1 MRATTPNVHTKPP
14 TPRYSPSVPVSVYR
28 ELVAELQ
35 AVQAKLDVVT
45 NHNQKLSQENQQL
58 RQEINKLVQSCLEL
72 QKLIDSSAPSSHA
85 PSSHAPSS
93 HAPSSHAPSSQTQ
106 PSTPISHST
115 PQNHAY
121 VNNTQNN
128 TQNNRPNNRPNNQAA
143 PRPNVT
149 VINTPKAQ
157 DKVRKN
163 TEGKVPKKK
172 MVKTAPSPRQPTP
185 KPPKKVRREVVSVP
199 VMDMNFP
206 VSEPMYIEE
215 QEVHYY
221 LPLESESR
229 GLNGWWL
236 FFTIVFIMIGGFSAG
251 YLIVRPFLQI
261 QSQNSNQ

>member
-85 PSSHAPSS
+85 PSS
-93 HAPSSHAPSSQTQ
+93 QTQ

-128 TQNNRPNNRPNNQAA
+128 AQNNKPNNQTIPIANA
-143 PRPNVT
+143 NV
-149 VINTPKAQ
+149 
-157 DKVRKN
+157 KN
-163 TEGKVPKKK
+163 TSKPQPKGRKKIEGKLPKKK

>member
-1 MRATTPNVHTKPP
+1 MQMRATTPNVHTKPP

-85 PSSHAPSS
+85 PSS
-93 HAPSSHAPSSQTQ
+93 QTQ

-128 TQNNRPNNRPNNQAA
+128 AQNNKPNNQTIPIANA
-143 PRPNVT
+143 NVK
-149 VINTPKAQ
+149 NTSKPQ
-157 DKVRKN
+157 PKVRKKI
-163 TEGKVPKKK
+163 EGKLPKKK
-172 MVKTAPSPRQPTP
+172 MVKTAPPPRQPTS
-185 KPPKKVRREVVSVP
+185 KPPKKVRREVISVP

>member
-1 MRATTPNVHTKPP
+1 MQMRATTPNVHTKPP

-85 PSSHAPSS
+85 PSS
-93 HAPSSHAPSSQTQ
+93 QTQ

-128 TQNNRPNNRPNNQAA
+128 AQNNKPNNQTIPIANA
-143 PRPNVT
+143 NV
-149 VINTPKAQ
+149 
-157 DKVRKN
+157 KN
-163 TEGKVPKKK
+163 TSKPQPKGRKKIEGKLPKKK

>member
-115 PQNHAY
+115 LQNHAY

-128 TQNNRPNNRPNNQAA
+128 AQNNKPNNQTIPIANA
-143 PRPNVT
+143 NV
-149 VINTPKAQ
+149 
-157 DKVRKN
+157 KN
-163 TEGKVPKKK
+163 TSKPQPKGRKKIEGKLPKKK

>member
-1 MRATTPNVHTKPP
+1 MRATTTNVHNKPP
-14 TPRYSPSVPVSVYR
+14 TPKYSPSVPVYVYR

-72 QKLIDSSAPSSHA
+72 QKLVDSSAPSS
-85 PSSHAPSS
+85 
-93 HAPSSHAPSSQTQ
+93 QTP
-106 PSTPISHST
+106 PSTPSSPT
-115 PQNHAY
+115 VPPNHGY

-128 TQNNRPNNRPNNQAA
+128 TQNNRPNNQAA

-149 VINTPKAQ
+149 VKNMPKAQ

-163 TEGKVPKKK
+163 TGSKVPKKK
-172 MVKTAPSPRQPTP
+172 TVKTAPPPRQPTS
-185 KPPKKVRREVVSVP
+185 KPPKKVRREVISVP

-251 YLIVRPFLQI
+251 YLIVRPFLQN
-261 QSQNSNQ
+261 QGQNSSQ

>member
-1 MRATTPNVHTKPP
+1 MQMRATTTNFHNKPP
-14 TPRYSPSVPVSVYR
+14 TPRYSPSVPVYVYR

-72 QKLIDSSAPSSHA
+72 QNLVDSSAPSSHA
-85 PSSHAPSS
+85 PSTPSS
-93 HAPSSHAPSSQTQ
+93 PTV
-106 PSTPISHST
+106 
-115 PQNHAY
+115 PQNHTY
-121 VNNTQNN
+121 VSNTPNNTQ
-128 TQNNRPNNRPNNQAA
+128 NNRPNNQAA

-149 VINTPKAQ
+149 VKNTPKAQ

-163 TEGKVPKKK
+163 TGGKVPKKK
-172 MVKTAPSPRQPTP
+172 TVKTAPPPRQPTS
-185 KPPKKVRREVVSVP
+185 KPPKKVRREVISVP

-251 YLIVRPFLQI
+251 YLIVRPFLQN
-261 QSQNSNQ
+261 QGQNSNQ

>member
-1 MRATTPNVHTKPP
+1 MQMRATTTNFHNKPP
-14 TPRYSPSVPVSVYR
+14 TPRYSPSVPVYVYR

-72 QKLIDSSAPSSHA
+72 QNLVDSSAPSSHA
-85 PSSHAPSS
+85 PSTPSS
-93 HAPSSHAPSSQTQ
+93 PTV
-106 PSTPISHST
+106 
-115 PQNHAY
+115 PQNHTY
-121 VNNTQNN
+121 VSNTPNNTQ
-128 TQNNRPNNRPNNQAA
+128 NNRPNNQAA

-149 VINTPKAQ
+149 VKNTPKAQ

-163 TEGKVPKKK
+163 TGGKVPNKKT
-172 MVKTAPSPRQPTP
+172 VKTAPPPRQPTS
-185 KPPKKVRREVVSVP
+185 KPPKKVRREVISVP

-251 YLIVRPFLQI
+251 YLIVRPFLQN
-261 QSQNSNQ
+261 QGQNSNQ

>member
-85 PSSHAPSS
+85 PSS
-93 HAPSSHAPSSQTQ
+93 QTQ

-128 TQNNRPNNRPNNQAA
+128 AQNNKPNNQTIPIANA
-143 PRPNVT
+143 NVK
-149 VINTPKAQ
+149 NTSKPQ
-157 DKVRKN
+157 PKVRKKI
-163 TEGKVPKKK
+163 EGKLPKKK
-172 MVKTAPSPRQPTP
+172 MVKTAPPPRQPTS
-185 KPPKKVRREVVSVP
+185 KPPKKVRREVISVP

>member
-85 PSSHAPSS
+85 PSS
-93 HAPSSHAPSSQTQ
+93 QTQ

-128 TQNNRPNNRPNNQAA
+128 AQNNKPNNQTIPIANA
-143 PRPNVT
+143 NV
-149 VINTPKAQ
+149 
-157 DKVRKN
+157 KN
-163 TEGKVPKKK
+163 TSKPQPK
-172 MVKTAPSPRQPTP
+172 
-185 KPPKKVRREVVSVP
+185 
-199 VMDMNFP
+199 
-206 VSEPMYIEE
+206 
-215 QEVHYY
+215 
-221 LPLESESR
+221 
-229 GLNGWWL
+229 
-236 FFTIVFIMIGGFSAG
+236 
-251 YLIVRPFLQI
+251 
-261 QSQNSNQ
+261 